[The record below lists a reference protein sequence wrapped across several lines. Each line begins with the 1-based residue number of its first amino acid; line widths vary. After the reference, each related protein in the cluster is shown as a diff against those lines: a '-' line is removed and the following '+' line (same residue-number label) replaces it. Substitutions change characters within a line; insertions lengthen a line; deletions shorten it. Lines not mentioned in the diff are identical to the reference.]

1 MVAAEREV
9 QQDMVDGKVRNDY
22 NANKML
28 RLEHNSFDNLLF
40 SRQEKRVWKS
50 KRKGNGLEII
60 AIHKPREKKNVVTLN
75 NKKYA

>member
-40 SRQEKRVWKS
+40 SRQEKR
-50 KRKGNGLEII
+50 G
-60 AIHKPREKKNVVTLN
+60 
-75 NKKYA
+75 

>member
-1 MVAAEREV
+1 
-9 QQDMVDGKVRNDY
+9 
-22 NANKML
+22 ML

-40 SRQEKRVWKS
+40 SRQEKRGWKC